1 MNFIH
6 ESVPSWRILIQL
18 LLFVFVLVECGQA
31 EVEHFA
37 ICDAGSTGT
46 RLYIFAVDIEA
57 AKAKSVFVK
66 KTKPGLSSYA
76 ENPEAAIPS
85 LLKLL
90 VEGSKKL
97 PVEIRSNTPLA
108 IFGTAGM
115 RLLPADKQTAIW
127 TAVKNGLLQSAEY
140 PFAPSNLQARTVAGD
155 EEGLWAVLTAN
166 FLAGRMTHDLVSLGK
181 APPLGLMDLGGSS
194 TQIAIPA
201 GRAANKGEKLDVDA
215 VVHSYLGFGM
225 TYIREQVRKTAQGG
239 VDAGCYMKGYP
250 IEAKII
256 GTGDAKACR
265 VIIREMLT
273 QQSHEC
279 QTSTTAER
287 PCLGDLAHDPSVVD
301 TIVNGQVDFYAV
313 AGLTYVVDFVR
324 WWLEL
329 NPGAAGQS
337 FLKSYPRP
345 SLNELQEAVGSMCAG
360 DYHLVMDRTLEKNG
374 HHPYTA
380 EDNAPFRCFQANY
393 ILVLLGTMYGF
404 GRDGRSITY
413 LLDVDGED
421 LEWPLGALLHQR
433 ARASSDEL

>member
-1 MNFIH
+1 MQF
-6 ESVPSWRILIQL
+6 

-46 RLYIFAVDIEA
+46 RLYIFAIDIEA
-57 AKAKSVFVK
+57 SKANSVFVK

-76 ENPEAAIPS
+76 ENPDAAIPS

-97 PVEIRSNTPLA
+97 PVAIRSKTPLS

-115 RLLPADKQTAIW
+115 RLLPADKQTAVW
-127 TAVKNGLLQSAEY
+127 TAVRNGLLGSAEF
-140 PFAPSNLQARTVAGD
+140 PFAPSSLQARTVAGD

-166 FLAGRMTHDLVSLGK
+166 FLAGRMSHDLLSLGK
-181 APPLGLMDLGGSS
+181 GPPLGLMDLGGSS

-201 GRAANKGEKLDVDA
+201 GRAANKGERLDADA

-225 TYIREQVRKTAQGG
+225 TYIREQVRKTANGG

-250 IEAKII
+250 IEAKLL

-273 QQSHEC
+273 QRSHQC
-279 QTSTTAER
+279 QTSPEAER

-301 TIVNGQVDFYAV
+301 TFINGHVDFYAV

-345 SLNELQEAVGSMCAG
+345 SLSELQEAVGSMCAG
-360 DYHLVMDRTLEKNG
+360 DYAPVMDRTADKNG
-374 HHPYTA
+374 HHPFTA

-433 ARASSDEL
+433 ARASSEEL